1 MAKEKV
7 VKWQERREVWAHYVR
22 NKVKGHMEI
31 HGPHVEQNHSSLKA
45 IVEDD
50 VNRSLEQNIV
60 EVMGR
65 TDLLLQKRQALK
77 YKWEV
82 EAANELKK
90 MDVIRCGYLT

>member
-7 VKWQERREVWAHYVR
+7 VKWQEQREVWVHYVR
-22 NKVKGHMEI
+22 NKVKGHIEI

-60 EVMGR
+60 KVMGS
-65 TDLLLQKRQALK
+65 TGLLLQKGRL
-77 YKWEV
+77 
-82 EAANELKK
+82 
-90 MDVIRCGYLT
+90 